1 VAVTIKDIAKIVG
14 VSPGTVD
21 RAIHNRG
28 RIKPEIAER
37 ILKAAE
43 DLHYKPN
50 KFAKSLSNKR
60 KQFKIVFIQ
69 HVINNPFIE
78 MLRAGIQKA
87 ADEFFPAG
95 ISLSIKP
102 CENFNAKAQLEL
114 LHEAVE
120 VDNADGIILI
130 PINNPEIVA
139 YVNRL
144 SNCGFP
150 VILLTSFIKAEYSA
164 FVGCNYRYSGHIASG
179 LISIITGGHG
189 NLLVFEPNQII
200 KDSQIRL
207 ASMTELLHT
216 QCPSLKIIDVIELPS
231 DDIEAYLRCKEV
243 FAKKMPV
250 SCVIYASGA
259 NSGGLKA
266 VLEEQEKFQFKV
278 ITYDLSDIV
287 KKGLLENRIAFS
299 IFQNPQAQGYLS
311 MQLISDYLL
320 LGKKPPCKLNYIN
333 ASILIKESL
342 EDIEN
347 QFLRC

>member
-1 VAVTIKDIAKIVG
+1 MAVTIKDIAKIVG

-28 RIKPEIAER
+28 RIKREIAER
-37 ILKAAE
+37 ILKAAD

-78 MLRAGIQKA
+78 MLCTGIQKA
-87 ADEFFPAG
+87 TDEFFPAG
-95 ISLSIKP
+95 ISLIIKP
-102 CENFNAKAQLEL
+102 CKDFDSKAQLAL

-120 VDNADGIILI
+120 VDNADGIILL
-130 PINNPEIVA
+130 PINDPNIAA
-139 YVNRL
+139 YVTQL
-144 SNCGFP
+144 SNDGFP
-150 VILLTSFIKAEYSA
+150 VILLTSFIDAEYSA

-179 LISIITGGHG
+179 LISIVTGGSG
-189 NLLVFEPNQII
+189 NILVFEPNQIM
-200 KDSQIRL
+200 KGNQIRL
-207 ASMTELLHT
+207 SSMIELLHA
-216 QCPSLKIIDVIELPS
+216 QSPALNIADVIELPS

-243 FAKKMPV
+243 FAEQMSI

-259 NSGGLKA
+259 SSGGLKA

-287 KKGLLENRIAFS
+287 KKGLLENSIVFS

-311 MQLISDYLL
+311 MQLISEYLL
-320 LGKKPPCKLNYIN
+320 LGKKPSRKLNYIN

>member
-1 VAVTIKDIAKIVG
+1 MPVTIKDIAKIVG
-14 VSPGTVD
+14 VSAGTVD

-28 RIKPEIAER
+28 RINPEIAAR
-37 ILKAAE
+37 ILKAAD
-43 DLHYKPN
+43 DLDYKPN

-78 MLRAGIQKA
+78 MLRTGIQKA

-95 ISLSIKP
+95 ISLAVKP
-102 CENFNAKAQLEL
+102 CKDFDAKAQLAL
-114 LHEAVE
+114 LREAVE
-120 VDNADGIILI
+120 IDNADGIILI
-130 PINNPEIVA
+130 PINDPDIGF

-144 SNCGFP
+144 SEKGFP
-150 VILLTSFIKAEYSA
+150 VILLTSFIDAEYSA

-179 LISIITGGHG
+179 LISIVTEGNG
-189 NLLVFEPNQII
+189 NLLVFEPNQIM
-200 KDSQIRL
+200 KGNQIRL
-207 ASMTELLHT
+207 SSMTEFLQIQSPALRIT
-216 QCPSLKIIDVIELPS
+216 DVIELPS
-231 DDIEAYLRCKEV
+231 DDIRAYLRCKEV
-243 FAKKMPV
+243 FSEQKSI

-259 NSGGLKA
+259 SSGGLKA

-311 MQLISDYLL
+311 MQLISDCLL
-320 LGKKPPCKLNYIN
+320 LGKKPPRKLNYIN
-333 ASILIKESL
+333 TSILIKESL

-347 QFLRC
+347 QFPR